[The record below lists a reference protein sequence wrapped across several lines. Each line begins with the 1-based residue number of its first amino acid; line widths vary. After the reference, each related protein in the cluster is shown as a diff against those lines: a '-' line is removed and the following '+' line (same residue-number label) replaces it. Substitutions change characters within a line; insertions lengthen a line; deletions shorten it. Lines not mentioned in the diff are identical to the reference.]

1 MPRRLTLVA
10 ALVRL
15 KTVAAG
21 SGADPLLEATQL
33 ENKWD
38 QIRGLMGELQEG
50 WEGREG
56 ERPPLA
62 ARPRSPARP
71 HLTHGG
77 EFSSRRAAPANCRAD
92 RASVANAWP
101 RAEREGQEGGE
112 VAAEGGAESSQGGGG
127 TAPRV
132 RRRRRE

>member
-1 MPRRLTLVA
+1 MTLVA

-71 HLTHGG
+71 HLT
-77 EFSSRRAAPANCRAD
+77 
-92 RASVANAWP
+92 
-101 RAEREGQEGGE
+101 
-112 VAAEGGAESSQGGGG
+112 
-127 TAPRV
+127 
-132 RRRRRE
+132 

>member
-1 MPRRLTLVA
+1 MTLVA

-56 ERPPLA
+56 ERPAPRGAAPLA
-62 ARPRSPARP
+62 CPPTPDPRR
-71 HLTHGG
+71 
-77 EFSSRRAAPANCRAD
+77 
-92 RASVANAWP
+92 
-101 RAEREGQEGGE
+101 
-112 VAAEGGAESSQGGGG
+112 
-127 TAPRV
+127 
-132 RRRRRE
+132 